1 MKKIIITT
9 LALAFGVVAFAKTE
23 AELVA
28 GLPTTNTKDRIA
40 YCTENASDIEPLFA
54 EWSKSNLGKF
64 YTWENPNVNAS
75 TDEKNKAQKLRSLFA
90 PYYYAGLSKCEVPAN
105 CALRLSPQVYYNK
118 VGDDGYRQI
127 KSDSWVIDGVQLPE
141 CDKIRFAICAK
152 DSDVVFKM
160 DLSKLSAFDL
170 KSLANQM
177 RAVILSAKDYVSA
190 KEFCNEY
197 EKQMLIKNVSTSSTE
212 YQAIQSVGKYLT
224 QRVIEQKL
232 K

>member
-1 MKKIIITT
+1 MKKVIIFIALT
-9 LALAFGVVAFAKTE
+9 LGVCAFAKTE

-75 TDEKNKAQKLRSLFA
+75 ADEKNKAQKLRSLFA
-90 PYYYAGLSKCEVPAN
+90 PYYYAGLNKCEVSAN

-118 VGDDGYRQI
+118 VGDDGYKKI
-127 KSDSWVIDGVQLPE
+127 KSDGWIIEGVSLPE

-152 DSDVVFKM
+152 DCDVVFKM

-177 RAVILSAKDYVSA
+177 RAVILSASDYVSA

>member
-1 MKKIIITT
+1 MKKIIITIIT
-9 LALAFGVVAFAKTE
+9 ISFSVCAYAKTE

-75 TDEKNKAQKLRSLFA
+75 ADEKNTAQKLRSLFA
-90 PYYYAGLSKCEVPAN
+90 PYFYAGLNKCEVSAN

-118 VGDDGYRQI
+118 VCDDGYRQI
-127 KSDSWVIDGVQLPE
+127 KSGGWVIDGVQLPE

-152 DSDVVFKM
+152 DCDVVFKM

-177 RAVILSAKDYVSA
+177 RAVILSANDYVSA

>member
-1 MKKIIITT
+1 MKKIIITMFALT
-9 LALAFGVVAFAKTE
+9 LGVCVFAKTE

-28 GLPTTNTKDRIA
+28 GLPTTNTKDKIA

-54 EWSKSNLGKF
+54 EWSKSNFGKF

-152 DSDVVFKM
+152 DCDIVFKM

-170 KSLANQM
+170 ESLANQM

-197 EKQMLIKNVSTSSTE
+197 ERQMLIKNVSVNSAQ

>member
-1 MKKIIITT
+1 MKKLIITT
-9 LALAFGVVAFAKTE
+9 IALSFGVVAFSKTE
-23 AELVA
+23 AELIA
-28 GLPTTNTKDRIA
+28 GLPTSDTKARIA
-40 YCTENASDIEPLFA
+40 YCAENASDIEPLFA
-54 EWSKSNLGKF
+54 QWSQSDIGKY
-64 YTWENPNVNAS
+64 YTWETPNVNETAEAK
-75 TDEKNKAQKLRSLFA
+75 DNAQKKRSLFA
-90 PYYYAGLSKCEVPAN
+90 PYYYGGLNKCEVSAN

-118 VGDDGYRQI
+118 VGDDGYKKI
-127 KSDSWVIDGVQLPE
+127 KSDGWIIEGVPLPE

-152 DSDVVFKM
+152 DCDVVFKM

-177 RAVILSAKDYVSA
+177 RAVILSASDYVSA

-197 EKQMLIKNVSTSSTE
+197 EKQMLIKNVSVNSAE

>member
-1 MKKIIITT
+1 MKKLIISFI
-9 LALAFGVVAFAKTE
+9 ALIFGVVVFAKTE

-28 GLPTTNTKDRIA
+28 GLPTTNTKDRIT

-64 YTWENPNVNAS
+64 YTWENPNVKAS
-75 TDEKNKAQKLRSLFA
+75 ADEKNRAQKLRSLFA
-90 PYYYAGLSKCEVPAN
+90 PYYYAGLNKCEVSAN
-105 CALRLSPQVYYNK
+105 CALRLSAQVYYNK

-127 KSDSWVIDGVQLPE
+127 KSGGWIIDGVQLPE

-152 DSDVVFKM
+152 DCDVVFKM

-170 KSLANQM
+170 KSLAHQM

-197 EKQMLIKNVSTSSTE
+197 ERQMLIKNVSTNSAQ

>member
-1 MKKIIITT
+1 MKKLIISFI
-9 LALAFGVVAFAKTE
+9 ALTFGICAFAKTE

-28 GLPTTNTKDRIA
+28 GFPQTNTKDKIA

-54 EWSKSNLGKF
+54 EWSKSNFGKF

-75 TDEKNKAQKLRSLFA
+75 ADEKSKAQKLGALFA
-90 PYYYAGLSKCEVPAN
+90 VYYYAELNKCEVPAN
-105 CALRLSPQVYYNK
+105 CALRLSTQVYYNK

-127 KSDSWVIDGVQLPE
+127 KSDGWVIDGVQLPE
-141 CDKIRFAICAK
+141 YVKIRFAICAK
-152 DSDVVFKM
+152 DYAVVFKM
-160 DLSKLSAFDL
+160 DLSKLSASHL
-170 KSLANQM
+170 KTLANQM

-197 EKQMLIKNVSTSSTE
+197 ERQMLIKNVSVNSAQ

>member
-177 RAVILSAKDYVSA
+177 RAVILSSKDYVSA
-190 KEFCNEY
+190 KEFCDEY
-197 EKQMLIKNVSTSSTE
+197 ERQMLIKNVSTNSAQ

>member
-1 MKKIIITT
+1 MKKLIITT
-9 LALAFGVVAFAKTE
+9 IAVAFSVCAFAKTE

-54 EWSKSNLGKF
+54 EWSKSNLGKY
-64 YTWENPNVNAS
+64 YTWETPNVNETAEAK
-75 TDEKNKAQKLRSLFA
+75 DNAQKKRSLFA
-90 PYYYAGLSKCEVPAN
+90 PYYYGGLNKCEVSAN
-105 CALRLSPQVYYNK
+105 CALRLSPQIYYNK

-127 KSDSWVIDGVQLPE
+127 KSDGWVIDGVQLPE

-152 DSDVVFKM
+152 DCDVVFKM
-160 DLSKLSAFDL
+160 DLSRLSAFDL

-177 RAVILSAKDYVSA
+177 RAVILSAKDYVAA
-190 KEFCNEY
+190 KEFCDEY
-197 EKQMLIKNVSTSSTE
+197 ERQMLIKNVSTSSTE